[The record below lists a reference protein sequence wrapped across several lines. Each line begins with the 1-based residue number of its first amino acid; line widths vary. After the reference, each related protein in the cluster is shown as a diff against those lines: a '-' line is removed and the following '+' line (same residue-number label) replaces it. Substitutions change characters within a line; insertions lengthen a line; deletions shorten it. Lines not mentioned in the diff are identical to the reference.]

1 MALEDV
7 EFRFWHHKDIDLIVL
22 TQHALLS
29 MVILHC
35 MGYMFYNVLLDLAF
49 SSFHHYIEWVD
60 VKNIALQYFD

>member
-1 MALEDV
+1 M
-7 EFRFWHHKDIDLIVL
+7 DIDLIVL

-35 MGYMFYNVLLDLAF
+35 MGYMFYNLLLDLAF